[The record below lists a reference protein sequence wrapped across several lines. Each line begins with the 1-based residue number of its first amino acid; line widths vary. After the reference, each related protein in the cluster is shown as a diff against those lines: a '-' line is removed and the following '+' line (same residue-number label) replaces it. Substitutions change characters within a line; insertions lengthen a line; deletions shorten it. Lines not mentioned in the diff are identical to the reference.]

1 MNRNEIFEQL
11 RQFPYD
17 PAQYWIITGAAMVI
31 YGLRE
36 QTHDIDMGCSKEMAD
51 LLERDG
57 HLHKISPDGRRSFR
71 IGELIEVFEGWI
83 CDKTVEIEGFQVI
96 SLKGLLEMKRGL
108 GREKDLRDIRLIE
121 EYMKENEV

>member
-1 MNRNEIFEQL
+1 MNRNEILEHL

-57 HLHKISPDGRRSFR
+57 YQCVISPKGRRSFR

-96 SLKGLLEMKRGL
+96 SLKGLLEMKKGL